1 MNPIYLDYNATTPIA
16 PEVAEAM
23 QPCLE
28 SIFGNP
34 SSPHPYGLAA
44 REVVEAA
51 RRDVAVSIG
60 AAPREIVFTSG
71 GSEANNFAIKGIA
84 GLNRR
89 RGGHII
95 TSAVEHPAVT
105 EVLEWLEGMG
115 FRTTRVGVSPGGQV
129 DPADVEQAIRPD
141 TVLITVMHANNEVGT
156 IQPIREIGKI
166 ARAHEI
172 PMHTD
177 AAQSMGKIKV
187 DVNDLNVDLLSLAGH
202 KLYGPKGVGAL
213 YVRDG
218 VYLEKQIHGASHE
231 NGRRAGTENITLLA
245 GFGRACALAA
255 ENLSKRA
262 AHMKELRD
270 RLHTGLAAAIPG
282 LILNGHPE
290 NRLPNTLNVS
300 IPGVT
305 AVDLLANTPEIAASA
320 GAACHS
326 GEVHVSATLAA
337 MGVLPDQARGSVRF
351 STGMRLTVDEVDRAI
366 EAVLRSA
373 SA

>member
-1 MNPIYLDYNATTPIA
+1 MDPIYLDYNATTPIA

-23 QPCLE
+23 LPCLS

-44 REVVEAA
+44 REVVETA
-51 RRDVAVSIG
+51 RREVAGSIG
-60 AAPREIVFTSG
+60 ASPSEIVFTSG
-71 GSEANNFAIKGIA
+71 GSEANNFALKGIA
-84 GLNRR
+84 GLHRR

-95 TSAVEHPAVT
+95 TSAVEHPAIT
-105 EVLEWLEGMG
+105 EVLSWLEGMG
-115 FRTTRVGVSPGGQV
+115 FRTTCVPVDSQGAV
-129 DPADVEQAIRPD
+129 DPAEVERAVRPD

-156 IQPIREIGKI
+156 IEPIAQIGKI
-166 ARAHEI
+166 AREHDI

-177 AAQSMGKIKV
+177 AAQSMGKIPV

-213 YVRDG
+213 YIRDG
-218 VYLEKQIHGASHE
+218 VYLEKQIHGANHE
-231 NGRRAGTENITLLA
+231 NGRRAGTENLTLLA

-255 ENLSKRA
+255 EHQEERA
-262 AHMKELRD
+262 AHLKKLRD
-270 RLHTGLAAAIPG
+270 RLHEGLAAAIPG

-290 NRLPNTLNVS
+290 RRLPNTLNLS
-300 IPGVT
+300 IPGAT

-337 MGVLPDQARGSVRF
+337 MGILPDQARGSVRF
-351 STGMRLTVDEVDRAI
+351 STGSFLTAKEVDRAI
-366 EAVLRSA
+366 AAVTRSA
-373 SA
+373 AT

>member
-1 MNPIYLDYNATTPIA
+1 MKPIYLDYNATTPIA

-23 QPCLE
+23 QPCLSE
-28 SIFGNP
+28 IFGNP
-34 SSPHPYGLAA
+34 SSPHPYGVAA

-51 RRDVAVSIG
+51 RGDVAASIG
-60 AAPREIVFTSG
+60 AVPGEIIFTSG
-71 GSEANNFAIKGIA
+71 GSEANNFALKGIA

-95 TSAVEHPAVT
+95 TSAVEHPAIT
-105 EVLEWLEGMG
+105 EVLGWLEGMG
-115 FRTTRVGVSPGGQV
+115 FRTTAIGVNAKGEV
-129 DPADVEQAIRPD
+129 DPAEVERAIRPD
-141 TVLITVMHANNEVGT
+141 TVLITIMHANNEVGT
-156 IQPIREIGKI
+156 IQPIAEIGEI
-166 ARAHEI
+166 ARSHEI
-172 PMHTD
+172 PLHTD

-187 DVNDLNVDLLSLAGH
+187 DVGDLNVDLLSLAGH

-231 NGRRAGTENITLLA
+231 NGRRAGTESLTLLA

-255 ENLSKRA
+255 EHRAGRA
-262 AHMKELRD
+262 AHMRELRD
-270 RLHTGLAAAIPG
+270 RLHAGLAAAIPG

-300 IPGVT
+300 IPGAT
-305 AVDLLANTPEIAASA
+305 AVDLLAATPEIAASA

-337 MGVLPDQARGSVRF
+337 MGILPDQARGSVRF
-351 STGMRLTVDEVDRAI
+351 STGMRLTAEDADRAI
-366 EAVLRSA
+366 AVVVRSA